1 MKKVKL
7 LGIKNIGIG
16 VIVGLIAA
24 SLFSTKVFAFM
35 LYLENPNNPYN
46 SLKNIEATINLVKSV
61 GEFDKFIS
69 QERLALE
76 LYASYGLTFILGF
89 TIALIALYFV
99 QKAKNKNKTQDWFYN
114 FDYKIS
120 ILPLKEVVK

>member
-1 MKKVKL
+1 MKKK
-7 LGIKNIGIG
+7 KNIGIG

-24 SLFSTKVFAFM
+24 SLFSTKVFTFM
-35 LYLENPNNPYN
+35 LYLKNPNNPYN

-89 TIALIALYFV
+89 VIALIALYFM
-99 QKAKNKNKTQDWFYN
+99 QKAKNKNKTQN
-114 FDYKIS
+114 
-120 ILPLKEVVK
+120 